1 MEMIF
6 ERSKDAQAGFA
17 KGGDSLTR
25 KLREM
30 SARFQEMVQEIQIEL
45 TPSFKLLVDKITDEV
60 IPKIEGELFPVIDD
74 LIKGFAEKLP
84 GAIDATLELFE
95 EWGPSVGRAAEAAF
109 DLATHLDDLFEII
122 EENRGAISTLLIIG
136 GALFA
141 LLAGPGALALAA
153 VGIGFKLA
161 YDEAAELTEKNK
173 GLRDGTKQLAN
184 ELDAMIEQ
192 QDALNVAYRR
202 AIEPTV
208 EVTES
213 FDQMAA
219 AGEDYERQVIKAK
232 NAVNAM
238 TVSYKGLNQQQI
250 ATALATDL
258 LTRQQDGQIVG
269 FDQMNAEIQ
278 SAAILL
284 RHYTKEQRNLE
295 SMIGTIQTVAGL
307 APLGRPAGGT
317 TGGSGS
323 GGSESDFAGYE
334 LQTFHTPPDHV
345 KKEMHKLSKINMD
358 EVARGMAHFELDL
371 DAFMDPIS
379 KVTTNLG
386 KIGRSIR
393 LPKSNEIMPG
403 DSNTFADAIDRFFV
417 SLMEEFKLPQHAAE
431 SMAKIIKAQAIE
443 QGIEE
448 FGPVL
453 RGNLPEIRPPVNEP
467 GTLGFDIEK
476 FLEEHEKKNASATP
490 KTATVYNVT
499 QNVNGIATPEVVE
512 KLAVAFKDAP
522 EFKEPGFIDEMF
534 GIAQ

>member
-1 MEMIF
+1 
-6 ERSKDAQAGFA
+6 
-17 KGGDSLTR
+17 
-25 KLREM
+25 M
-30 SARFQEMVQEIQIEL
+30 SARFQEMIQQMQIEL

-219 AGEDYERQVIKAK
+219 AAEDYERQVIKAK

-358 EVARGMAHFELDL
+358 EVAKGMAHFELDL